1 MRYEPTLDIFKKKG
15 VLYVFKNNDSNFS
28 NHFNSSNYR
37 YIQSMGF
44 RKGTLVKMEKKPIKY
59 FSDLEYDKAY
69 AYNFYIAP
77 RAYELLKTLH
87 SEHGLAI
94 SKTINLAILEYY
106 KKVVSQK

>member
-1 MRYEPTLDIFKKKG
+1 MRYEPILDIFKKKRG
-15 VLYVFKNNDSNFS
+15 K
-28 NHFNSSNYR
+28 
-37 YIQSMGF
+37 Q
-44 RKGTLVKMEKKPIKY
+44 MEKKQIKY

-77 RAYELLKTLH
+77 KAYQLLKDLNR
-87 SEHGLAI
+87 EHGLAI